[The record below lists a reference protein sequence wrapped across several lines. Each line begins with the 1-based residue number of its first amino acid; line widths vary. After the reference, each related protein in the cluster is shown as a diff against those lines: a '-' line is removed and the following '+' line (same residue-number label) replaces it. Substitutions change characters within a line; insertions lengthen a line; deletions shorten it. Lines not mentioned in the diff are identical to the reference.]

1 MYSIYGMHAV
11 HKTPSQVVEACYVP
25 AAKFVPGAYAI
36 KVTTPIPREVEEI
49 LEANNITWHLERG
62 D

>member
-1 MYSIYGMHAV
+1 MHAV